1 MLLNTRSKKIEIHNL
16 IIIDWEGL
24 HQLNVDIQK
33 VEKDALTVP
42 NPEY

>member
-16 IIIDWEGL
+16 IIIDWESL

-33 VEKDALTVP
+33 VEKDVLTVP